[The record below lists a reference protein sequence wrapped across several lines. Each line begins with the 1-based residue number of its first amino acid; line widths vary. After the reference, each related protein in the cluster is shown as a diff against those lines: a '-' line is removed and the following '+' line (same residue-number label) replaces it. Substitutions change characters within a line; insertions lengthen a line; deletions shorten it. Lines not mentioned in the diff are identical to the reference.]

1 MGSVV
6 KISRRRPIDPPVR
19 RIRSPEQREAEDW
32 RSLIVLA
39 TVFSAT
45 AVAMAIAV
53 VVAGSSN
60 WAEAIPLIACVVVI
74 ALTKVVLADAVFF
87 IMIRSD
93 THAEAKAM
101 AAAADARAAG
111 LVIRR
116 APPPPRRHLIKM
128 RLIKMRQIKAAGS
141 RPRQPRQ
148 GAIRLAPPARKPGGT
163 APRPDDR

>member
-6 KISRRRPIDPPVR
+6 KLSRRRPIDPPAR
-19 RIRSPEQREAEDW
+19 RIRSPQEREAEDW

-93 THAEAKAM
+93 TLAEGRTVSPAAHARE
-101 AAAADARAAG
+101 
-111 LVIRR
+111 
-116 APPPPRRHLIKM
+116 
-128 RLIKMRQIKAAGS
+128 
-141 RPRQPRQ
+141 
-148 GAIRLAPPARKPGGT
+148 
-163 APRPDDR
+163 

>member
-6 KISRRRPIDPPVR
+6 KLSRRRPIDPPVR
-19 RIRSPEQREAEDW
+19 RIRSTEQREAEDW

-101 AAAADARAAG
+101 AAAAAARAAG

-116 APPPPRRHLIKM
+116 APPPPRM
-128 RLIKMRQIKAAGS
+128 RQIKMRQTGS
-141 RPRQPRQ
+141 RPRKPGQ